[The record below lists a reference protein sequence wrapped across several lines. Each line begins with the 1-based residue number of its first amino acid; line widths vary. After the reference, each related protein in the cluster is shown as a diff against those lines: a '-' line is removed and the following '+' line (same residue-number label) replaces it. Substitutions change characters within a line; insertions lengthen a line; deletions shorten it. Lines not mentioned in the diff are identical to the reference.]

1 MPSGIT
7 INPIFDAVYTA
18 SGKNWSEARESSV
31 ADSISDRTS
40 NYSISVY
47 GTLNITR
54 VYMEFDLSS
63 VEDPITNIN
72 LYIYINS
79 TDKGRLSIVYCG
91 QTNLAQ
97 DESDYPLY
105 INNSGTRLSNLTTNS
120 GLTNLSLDLGS
131 FNYDPKGGTSIVL
144 ALISNNDFDNS
155 STSSRSI
162 NIDSIEGANPPYII
176 VNDFI
181 APISGW
187 NSNIKGISYA
197 SVSKISGVDISS
209 ISSINGISN
218 R

>member
-1 MPSGIT
+1 MSATVSLVTEPDYLSPV
-7 INPIFDAVYTA
+7 NAEMWY
-18 SGKNWSEARESSV
+18 N
-31 ADSISDRTS
+31 
-40 NYSISVY
+40 
-47 GTLNITR
+47 
-54 VYMEFDLSS
+54 LSS
-63 VEDPITNIN
+63 ASASQIVDYK
-72 LYIYINS
+72 YIIDVWKLNQS
-79 TDKGRLSIVYCG
+79 TGVTSSRLGR
-91 QTNLAQ
+91 
-97 DESDYPLY
+97 
-105 INNSGTRLSNLTTNS
+105 
-120 GLTNLSLDLGS
+120 
-131 FNYDPKGGTSIVL
+131 FNYDPKDGTSIVL

-209 ISSINGISN
+209 ISSINCVSN